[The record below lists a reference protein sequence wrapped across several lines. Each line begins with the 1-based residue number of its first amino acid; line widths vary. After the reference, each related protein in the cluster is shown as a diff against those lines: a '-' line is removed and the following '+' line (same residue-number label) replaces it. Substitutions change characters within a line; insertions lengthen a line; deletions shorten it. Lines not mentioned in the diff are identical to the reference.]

1 MNPNLLIL
9 IFGGFLMTY
18 PTRAL
23 PLHLQALKIPLTLD
37 RYLRLMPMAA
47 LGALIFPGALEALPE
62 APWGALLAV
71 VAAGSWSWFRGG
83 LILPVALALGVV
95 MLMEYI

>member
-1 MNPNLLIL
+1 
-9 IFGGFLMTY
+9 MTY

-23 PLHLQALKIPLTLD
+23 PLHFQSLKIPVTLD

-47 LGALIFPGALEALPE
+47 LGALIFPGALDALPE
-62 APWGALLAV
+62 APWAALGAV
-71 VAAGSWSWFRGG
+71 TAAGLWSWFRGG

-95 MLMEYI
+95 MVLEYI